1 MQYVQTASEA
11 STATHFPIQYMSCP
25 PEVSILTCYHT
36 RLMLTSSNHTHTTAA
51 ASLCM
56 YVCVCLYVCMCVCVC
71 VCVCVCMCVCMC
83 MCIDAYVYVC
93 MCVCA
98 RAFITLHLLRYS
110 ALSPKHFSFY
120 ATRIRIPNGESIV
133 PAARTSD
140 KTRQRGHIV
149 SAVLISRHPGSTY
162 IEPTLSCL
170 RFVPP
175 SAQVSPV
182 FHIAL

>member
-1 MQYVQTASEA
+1 MRYVQTASEA

-36 RLMLTSSNHTHTTAA
+36 RLMLTSSNILTTPT
-51 ASLCM
+51 LLPLQVCVCM
-56 YVCVCLYVCMCVCVC
+56 YACVYVCLYVCVYVY
-71 VCVCVCMCVCMC
+71 VCVCMC
-83 MCIDAYVYVC
+83 MCMDAYVYVC

-110 ALSPKHFSFY
+110 ALSPKPFSFY

-140 KTRQRGHIV
+140 KTRQRRHIV

-175 SAQVSPV
+175 SARVSPV